1 MSPTFNR
8 TPSWS
13 PITDEGEAGDH
24 HMDLDSFTPATT
36 PGSIVSSPL
45 PKNLD
50 PLSPWFQDE
59 TRCFLQDLS
68 NFLPLGCITSKASAF
83 DTDAASSWSEV
94 YSLPNLQ
101 DVCLTLQDHVRKLCA
116 AGWTRVL
123 ARVSTSTPP
132 VTIYRIYL
140 LPGDV
145 GNRFI
150 DRKSKRLL
158 SCLENLLRNIDV
170 SPQTWQSDRAA
181 NRRELF
187 DVYASSEPGSLFYM
201 FNSIPSPAPDAE
213 NIRNHH
219 NREALEALLDSS
231 SPLPGL
237 RTPLYPY
244 QRRSAGLM
252 LQRESEPRLHL
263 DPRLEKR
270 TAPDGTE
277 YYFGAKDVI
286 FLRHPRMYE
295 TGKGGILA
303 ETMGLGKTLMCIALI
318 LSTKGHL
325 PQTPAVYN
333 HLKST
338 PKVGSLAAMAVSAI
352 NRHSVPWKT
361 FFEQHEAQTGESL
374 TRCISLLEES
384 PPTYEIPQIPLRFN
398 RATELPPPK
407 VLTLAATTIIVVPRN
422 LCSQWQ
428 SELQKHTTEN
438 ALSVLVMDDNK
449 KNLPRPKQ
457 LRKYD
462 VVLFS
467 RSRFEQEIRDGS
479 DSQGRRLSR
488 QQQLACRCPY
498 IGSSRTRDCTCVNGN
513 DMYDSPLK
521 YLHFLRIII
530 DEGHFFS
537 NGNSTAAH
545 VAEKL
550 VEADHRWVVS
560 GTPAKDLLGVEM
572 DLYSSEAVPMALND
586 SCERSNILD
595 QRRMFNF
602 KEDTS
607 GAIKSIGSLASH
619 FLKVRPWAAG
629 EGESPSFWDDYI
641 YRHVD
646 SRKRTY
652 SGFSTSLSRT
662 LEALVVKT
670 QPEDVERDIDLPPLT
685 HNIVRLKPSFYDKL
699 TANLFT
705 LVLTANAVT
714 SERTDADYL
723 FHKNSQKARYQLIH
737 NLRQS
742 AFFWT
747 GFSDSEVEAAVQ
759 NGESYLEKDDTTC
772 SEADRELLR
781 ECIKQGKLVLAT
793 HGWKALSSS
802 HEIGLFLDQ
811 WPADSAEH
819 WTFDG
824 LSPLLTGASQLID
837 AQAHVNDRCTT
848 EHPSEGL
855 SGAGIRVKADAYSK
869 EVGARQKEDGDKPV
883 LMKLGVP
890 TSSVNGEPLKKKASP
905 NKSSLKKQ
913 SVLSDFKIRKPR
925 KSVVKTKETP
935 QHASTETLAVADLVD
950 TVGEAN
956 VQDAMPYLPETSE
969 LRQTVITGTTSAKL
983 SYLVSQIYELYQH
996 EKILV
1001 FYEGDNVAYYI
1012 AQVLELLHIPHLI
1025 YAKSLNAAQKS
1036 DYIVRFDKESDFRV
1050 LLMDVQQ
1057 AAFGLNLVS
1066 ASRVFFVNPVCR
1078 PHIEAQAIKRAHR
1091 IGQTRP
1097 VIVETLIL
1105 EGTIEEKM
1113 FERAKRMS
1121 RAEHKEAKVLEDD
1134 GGIKEIIQSARPLP
1148 ITEEERLGHGQ
1159 IAYLE
1164 SSQQLWSR
1172 PLWATWNPGKR
1183 RSPVSPGDKKKR
1195 KTLEPTD
1202 GNTVETIGQNPVTL
1216 RPTKRVRL
1224 GSPVVIADSP
1234 VSSSLP
1240 QAAVDASLVP
1250 GFVSVFGGDH

>member
-1 MSPTFNR
+1 
-8 TPSWS
+8 
-13 PITDEGEAGDH
+13 
-24 HMDLDSFTPATT
+24 MDDT
-36 PGSIVSSPL
+36 
-45 PKNLD
+45 KKD
-50 PLSPWFQDE
+50 
-59 TRCFLQDLS
+59 
-68 NFLPLGCITSKASAF
+68 LPL
-83 DTDAASSWSEV
+83 
-94 YSLPNLQ
+94 
-101 DVCLTLQDHVRKLCA
+101 
-116 AGWTRVL
+116 
-123 ARVSTSTPP
+123 
-132 VTIYRIYL
+132 
-140 LPGDV
+140 
-145 GNRFI
+145 
-150 DRKSKRLL
+150 
-158 SCLENLLRNIDV
+158 
-170 SPQTWQSDRAA
+170 
-181 NRRELF
+181 
-187 DVYASSEPGSLFYM
+187 
-201 FNSIPSPAPDAE
+201 
-213 NIRNHH
+213 
-219 NREALEALLDSS
+219 
-231 SPLPGL
+231 
-237 RTPLYPY
+237 
-244 QRRSAGLM
+244 
-252 LQRESEPRLHL
+252 
-263 DPRLEKR
+263 
-270 TAPDGTE
+270 
-277 YYFGAKDVI
+277 
-286 FLRHPRMYE
+286 
-295 TGKGGILA
+295 
-303 ETMGLGKTLMCIALI
+303 
-318 LSTKGHL
+318 
-325 PQTPAVYN
+325 
-333 HLKST
+333 
-338 PKVGSLAAMAVSAI
+338 
-352 NRHSVPWKT
+352 
-361 FFEQHEAQTGESL
+361 
-374 TRCISLLEES
+374 
-384 PPTYEIPQIPLRFN
+384 
-398 RATELPPPK
+398 
-407 VLTLAATTIIVVPRN
+407 
-422 LCSQWQ
+422 
-428 SELQKHTTEN
+428 
-438 ALSVLVMDDNK
+438 
-449 KNLPRPKQ
+449 PKQ

-462 VVLFS
+462 VILFS

-498 IGSSRTRDCTCVNGN
+498 IGSSRTRDCSCVSGN
-513 DMYDSPLK
+513 DIYDSPLK
-521 YLHFLRIII
+521 HLHFLRIII

-537 NGNSTAAH
+537 NGNSTAAQ
-545 VAEKL
+545 VACKL

-586 SCERSNILD
+586 SCERSNILN
-595 QRRMFNF
+595 QRKLFNL

-641 YRHVD
+641 YRHED

-747 GFSDSEVEAAVQ
+747 GFSESDVEAAVQ
-759 NGESYLEKDDTTC
+759 HGESYLEKEDIKS
-772 SEADRELLR
+772 SENDRKLLT

-793 HGWKALSSS
+793 QGWKALSSS
-802 HEIGLFLDQ
+802 HEIGLFVDQ
-811 WPADSAEH
+811 WPADSAQH
-819 WTFDG
+819 WTFDDMN
-824 LSPLLTGASQLID
+824 PLLTGASQLIE

-848 EHPSEGL
+848 EDPSEGL
-855 SGAGIRVKADAYSK
+855 SGAGLRAKADVYPKAVGADSK
-869 EVGARQKEDGDKPV
+869 EHDEKPV

-890 TSSVNGEPLKKKASP
+890 ISSVNGEPSKKKAST
-905 NKSSLKKQ
+905 NKSSSKKQ
-913 SVLSDFKIRKPR
+913 SVLSSFKVRKPR
-925 KSVVKTKETP
+925 KSDSKVTETP
-935 QHASTETLAVADLVD
+935 EHASAEALADPADV
-950 TVGEAN
+950 VGEAIA
-956 VQDAMPYLPETSE
+956 QDATPQLPETSG
-969 LRQTVITGTTSAKL
+969 LRQTAIIGTTSTKL
-983 SYLVSQIYELYQH
+983 SYLVSQIYESYQD

-1036 DYIVRFDKESDFRV
+1036 DYIVRFDLESSFRV

-1057 AAFGLNLVS
+1057 AAFGLNLTS

-1097 VIVETLIL
+1097 VTVETLVL

-1121 RAEHKEAKVLEDD
+1121 RVEHKEAKVLEDD

-1148 ITEEERLGHGQ
+1148 VSEEERLGHGQ

-1164 SSQQLWSR
+1164 SPQQLWSR
-1172 PLWATWNPGKR
+1172 PDWAGWNPGKR

-1195 KTLEPTD
+1195 KILEPTNGD
-1202 GNTVETIGQNPVTL
+1202 TVETLGQDIVTP

-1224 GSPVVIADSP
+1224 GSLVVIANSQVLSP
-1234 VSSSLP
+1234 TA
-1240 QAAVDASLVP
+1240 QAAESASPQP
-1250 GFVSVFGGDH
+1250 GFVSVFGGGH